1 MSDTENP
8 PPPDDPAAENK
19 PARTSRAKA
28 KIGEVIQI
36 GEGRY
41 ALVVGTEKVRHQH
54 LDANGEATGSVA
66 RDHPLIV
73 DLPAPRR
80 YELDHTTA

>member
-1 MSDTENP
+1 MSETENP
-8 PPPDDPAAENK
+8 PPAPETADNK
-19 PARTSRAKA
+19 PARTTRAKA
-28 KIGEVIQI
+28 KIGDVIQL

-41 ALVVGTEKVRHQH
+41 ALVVGTEKTRHQH
-54 LDANGEATGSVA
+54 LDANGDPTGSVS
-66 RDHPLIV
+66 REHPLIV